1 MDVVV
6 QKYGGSSLATLDR
19 IQLVARKVVKAR
31 RSGQSVVI
39 VVSAMG
45 DTTDDLLALA
55 DEVTASPSPRE
66 LDALLATGE
75 SRSAALLAMALRGQ
89 GVRAV
94 SLSGGQAG
102 IRVTGP
108 HGSGAIDEIDTER
121 IIRLLDD
128 KSVVV
133 VAGFQGVNDDGDVTT
148 LGRGGSDTTAVAIA
162 VALKACRCE
171 IYTDVSGICSADP
184 RIVPEARLL
193 PVINSVEMM
202 EMACTGAKIVHT
214 RAVEL
219 AAMYQLDVHVGSSF
233 GEGTGTVILGGVQV
247 RSLETG
253 NVVLAITHDID
264 VVGVS
269 VDVRGLQGK
278 ALDPVLSLL
287 SANSIPADLLADF
300 DDGNGFT
307 RISFMVGKR
316 HADTLRE
323 ELRSF
328 AASGDISVR
337 MEEGMGKV
345 SVVGTG
351 LLSRPEYTARILSRL
366 SDLGIVASRVFAS
379 QNRTSV
385 VIPLTRVDEAVNL
398 LHQEFDLAGDGSP
411 ARLMTLT

>member
-19 IQLVARKVVKAR
+19 LHLVAQKVAKAR
-31 RSGQSVVI
+31 RSGQSLVI

-45 DTTDDLLALA
+45 DTTDNLLSLA
-55 DEVTASPSPRE
+55 DQVTASPSVRE
-66 LDALLATGE
+66 VDTLVATGE
-75 SRSAALLAMALRGQ
+75 SQSAALLAMALRAQ

-102 IRVTGP
+102 IRVTGH
-108 HGSGAIDEIDTER
+108 HGSGAIAEIDAER
-121 IIRLLDD
+121 TIRLLDD

-133 VAGFQGVNDDGDVTT
+133 VAGFQGVNDNGDVIT

-162 VALKACRCE
+162 VALDASRCE

-193 PVINSVEMM
+193 PAVNSVEMM
-202 EMACTGAKIVHT
+202 EMACTGAKVMHT

-219 AAMYQLDVHVGSSF
+219 AAMHQLDIYVGSSI
-233 GEGTGTVILGGVQV
+233 GDGVGTVIMGGVQV
-247 RSLETG
+247 QSLETS
-253 NVVLAITHDID
+253 NVVLAITHDVD

-269 VDVRGLQGK
+269 VDARDPRIK

-287 SANSIPADLLADF
+287 SAKSVPADLVAEF
-300 DDGNGFT
+300 DDEDGCT
-307 RISFMVGKR
+307 RISFMVSRR
-316 HADTLRE
+316 HADTVRE
-323 ELRSF
+323 DLQSF

-337 MEEGMGKV
+337 LDEGMAKV

-351 LLSRPEYTARILSRL
+351 LLSRPEYTTRMLSRL
-366 SDLGIVASRVFAS
+366 SDVEIPTSRVFTS
-379 QNRTSV
+379 QYRSSV
-385 VIPLTRVDEAVNL
+385 VIPLARVDEAVNV
-398 LHQEFDLAGDGSP
+398 LHQEFELAGDGEP
-411 ARLMTLT
+411 ERLMTLT